1 MVERTVEAYF
11 ALERTITELSQV
23 FAPSRQ
29 VAAPLTVPHLGLDA
43 SWFPVEKFVMTT
55 DGVNLI
61 TATVHWP
68 GSTQRRERA
77 LATAAARAYLGPL
90 DYKAAESDY

>member
-23 FAPSRQ
+23 FTPSRQ
-29 VAAPLTVPHLGLDA
+29 VAAPQTVSHLGLDA